1 MTRKQPAIPQGMVGS
16 SSATFAR
23 LAIWMAVLFLG
34 KQACQY
40 PLNLHPMDGQ
50 MSAGK
55 SVPPGGIERSNHGCA

>member
-1 MTRKQPAIPQGMVGS
+1 MTRKQPAIPPGMVGS

-40 PLNLHPMDGQ
+40 PLNLHPMGWSDVRR
-50 MSAGK
+50 K
-55 SVPPGGIERSNHGCA
+55 ERTTRRH